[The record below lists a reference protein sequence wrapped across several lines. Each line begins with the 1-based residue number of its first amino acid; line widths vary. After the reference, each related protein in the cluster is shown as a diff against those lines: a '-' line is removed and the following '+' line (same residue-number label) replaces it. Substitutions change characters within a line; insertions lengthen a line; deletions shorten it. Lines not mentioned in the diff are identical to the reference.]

1 MTVTEA
7 EAAAHF
13 CAKKEFRVNIPSE
26 NRPVMPDKANRPFLV
41 ADIGGGYFRLTNN
54 LTKIPLKFY

>member
-13 CAKKEFRVNIPSE
+13 CVKKEFRENIPSE
-26 NRPVMPDKANRPFLV
+26 NRLMPDKANRPFLV
-41 ADIGGGYFRLTNN
+41 ADIGGRYVV
-54 LTKIPLKFY
+54 ISD

>member
-13 CAKKEFRVNIPSE
+13 CVKKEFRENIPSE

-41 ADIGGGYFRLTNN
+41 ADIGGR
-54 LTKIPLKFY
+54 

>member
-13 CAKKEFRVNIPSE
+13 CVKKENRESIPSE
-26 NRPVMPDKANRPFLV
+26 NRPVMPDKAKRPFLV
-41 ADIGGGYFRLTNN
+41 ADIGGR
-54 LTKIPLKFY
+54 